1 MTTKRTMTPEEY
13 RQLMTMSDDELLAA
27 LRQMVER
34 AGSMLAAQ
42 SLDLIE
48 RLRARAEKAEEQLR
62 ELGAASTSS
71 APTVV
76 AGEASGRG
84 RIGGVEPYT
93 CPYCGGVTTSP
104 NEARARLCMRCVR
117 FEGDVHPAVTG
128 ARIAAHN
135 ARIMGMR
142 KSNSTV
148 APAPPPSRQ
157 ASYA

>member
-1 MTTKRTMTPEEY
+1 MTTKRTLTPEEY

-48 RLRARAEKAEEQLR
+48 RLRARAEKAEAQLH
-62 ELGAASTSS
+62 ELGATATAD
-71 APTVV
+71 APGVA

-84 RIGGVEPYT
+84 QDRRVEPYACT
-93 CPYCGGVTTSP
+93 YCGGVTTSP
-104 NEARARLCMRCVR
+104 REAKARLCMRCVR

-135 ARIMGMR
+135 ARIMGMP
-142 KSNSTV
+142 KKKD
-148 APAPPPSRQ
+148 
-157 ASYA
+157 